1 MQLPATLWAALALP
15 PYAYF
20 FAGNGVAVGRLL
32 FKRFMVWM
40 RCLWEKGERG
50 GGRERERPAETI
62 ETSHQSAAQRAAS
75 VWSRTRDAICM
86 IS

>member
-1 MQLPATLWAALALP
+1 MRGRNGVLVQLPATLWAALALP

-40 RCLWEKGERG
+40 RCLWEKGKRETG
-50 GGRERERPAETI
+50 GDDRD
-62 ETSHQSAAQRAAS
+62 QSPVSGSARS
-75 VWSRTRDAICM
+75 
-86 IS
+86 